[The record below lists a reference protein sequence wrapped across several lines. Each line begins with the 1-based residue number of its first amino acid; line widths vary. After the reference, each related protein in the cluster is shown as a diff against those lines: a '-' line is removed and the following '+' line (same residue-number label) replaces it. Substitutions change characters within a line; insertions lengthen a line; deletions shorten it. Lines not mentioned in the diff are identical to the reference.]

1 VRLTYDGQHLEA
13 PLVLNPDPRVTA
25 SAEALAQQLRL
36 SMRLTDLITRS
47 SQTLLTARSE
57 EAQVQSIAP
66 AMAASAA
73 SAFKARLAKLT
84 GSAQAEATGSET
96 AQAKPPAPVPGGVPP
111 GAGAPQPSASP
122 PNLKDLQEQ
131 ISGLYAELTRGDA
144 APTAA
149 QLAATDSLQGKLAP
163 LLDDWQKLQAE
174 LPELNRQL
182 RAAKLAPI
190 RTDLAPPR
198 DVNFA
203 DQE

>member
-1 VRLTYDGQHLEA
+1 VA
-13 PLVLNPDPRVTA
+13 
-25 SAEALAQQLRL
+25 
-36 SMRLTDLITRS
+36 
-47 SQTLLTARSE
+47 
-57 EAQVQSIAP
+57 
-66 AMAASAA
+66 
-73 SAFKARLAKLT
+73 
-84 GSAQAEATGSET
+84 
-96 AQAKPPAPVPGGVPP
+96 GGAPP
-111 GAGAPQPSASP
+111 GASVPQPGASP

-131 ISGLYAELTRGDA
+131 ISGLYGELTRGDA

-182 RAAKLAPI
+182 RAAKVAPI

>member
-1 VRLTYDGQHLEA
+1 
-13 PLVLNPDPRVTA
+13 
-25 SAEALAQQLRL
+25 
-36 SMRLTDLITRS
+36 MRLTDLITRS

-57 EAQVQSIAP
+57 EAQLQSIAP
-66 AMAASAA
+66 ATAASAA
-73 SAFKARLAKLT
+73 SGFKARLARLT
-84 GSAQAEATGSET
+84 GSAQPEAAGSET
-96 AQAKPPAPVPGGVPP
+96 AEAKPPAPVAGGAPP
-111 GAGAPQPSASP
+111 GASVPQPGASP

-131 ISGLYAELTRGDA
+131 ISGLYGELTRGDA

-182 RAAKLAPI
+182 RVAKVAPI